1 MMSDPRCV
9 FNTGP
14 EVYSPEMM
22 VNETKEIMEKDYN
35 YRPSNHK
42 AEELVIRFL
51 KLAED
56 NGATGGDSPLLEEIT
71 RSLLLL
77 GRARDY
83 RWVQNNIFTRLMKLL
98 GEWLSI
104 TEYKSTDIFVTR

>member
-1 MMSDPRCV
+1 MIMNMFIVTHDVCPRCV

-35 YRPSNHK
+35 YRPSTHK
-42 AEELVIRFL
+42 AEDLVIRFL
-51 KLAED
+51 KLAEE
-56 NGATGGDSPLLEEIT
+56 NVGDEELLKEIT

-77 GRARDY
+77 GRSRDY
-83 RWVQNNIFTRLMKLL
+83 RWVQNNIFSRLMKLL
-98 GEWLSI
+98 GEM
-104 TEYKSTDIFVTR
+104 KH

>member
-1 MMSDPRCV
+1 M

-35 YRPSNHK
+35 YRPSSHK

-51 KLAED
+51 KAAEENVKD
-56 NGATGGDSPLLEEIT
+56 GNLMEEIT

-77 GRARDY
+77 GRSRDY
-83 RWVQNNIFTRLMKLL
+83 RWVQNNIFSRLMKLL
-98 GEWLSI
+98 GKWRSLVF
-104 TEYKSTDIFVTR
+104 TQKL

>member
-1 MMSDPRCV
+1 MFVPRCV